1 MLTYI
6 RRQVCHQRL
15 EGVFALS
22 VLIVESAFAA
32 SVSSR
37 ITESRSNL
45 FFLLF
50 LRVCI
55 PGLGYVTTDRS
66 MSLLRGQLKFCFT
79 GQHRPSDSG
88 NFVGQSDTGFVDS
101 TSLYKGVNPLF
112 EMPCAEQRTTSG
124 M

>member
-6 RRQVCHQRL
+6 RRQVRHQRL

-55 PGLGYVTTDRS
+55 AGLGYACS
-66 MSLLRGQLKFCFT
+66 
-79 GQHRPSDSG
+79 
-88 NFVGQSDTGFVDS
+88 
-101 TSLYKGVNPLF
+101 
-112 EMPCAEQRTTSG
+112 
-124 M
+124 